1 MSNILNKK
9 SGLLGMSG
17 ISADNRDILEEVEKG
32 NERAAFAINSYSYI
46 IAQYI
51 AKYAAAMK
59 GVDVITFT
67 GGVGERGPDER
78 KAICEYLGFMGVEL
92 DLEENNVKAVE
103 KEISKKDSKVKV
115 WIVPTDEELMIAR
128 DTMNLVK

>member
-1 MSNILNKK
+1 MNTILNKK
-9 SGLLGMSG
+9 SGLFGWSG
-17 ISADNRDILEEVEKG
+17 ISPDNRDILEEANKG
-32 NERAAFAINSYSYI
+32 NERAKLAMESYSYI

-51 AKYAAAMK
+51 ARYAVALN

-78 KAICEYLGFMGVEL
+78 AAICEQLKFMGVEL
-92 DLEENNVKAVE
+92 DLEANNVRAE
-103 KEISKKDSKVKV
+103 EREISKPESKVKV